1 MLVLFSIKHKLV
13 KLSIVWLRTNLDA
26 LYFWTEGVNE
36 KKMLYHSTASDK
48 EFSFGVTI
56 NLKAAKPTKAYELC
70 ANPSEMQ
77 GDQKHDSDHSLQNLK
92 QS

>member
-1 MLVLFSIKHKLV
+1 
-13 KLSIVWLRTNLDA
+13 
-26 LYFWTEGVNE
+26 
-36 KKMLYHSTASDK
+36 MLYHSTASDK

-70 ANPSEMQ
+70 PNPSEMQ

>member
-1 MLVLFSIKHKLV
+1 MARS
-13 KLSIVWLRTNLDA
+13 LDNA
-26 LYFWTEGVNE
+26 C
-36 KKMLYHSTASDK
+36 DK
-48 EFSFGVTI
+48 EFTFGVTI